1 MRIFITGASGVIGRR
16 VVPLLVEAGHQVT
29 AVGRSPEK
37 LAALAKAGAE
47 PVTLDLFDARG
58 VRRALEG
65 HDAVINLA
73 THMPSSMARMML
85 PWAWRENDHVR
96 REGSAILVDAAI
108 DAGVARF
115 IQESF
120 APAYP
125 DRGAAWIDETTP
137 LAPVRYNRSIL
148 DAEASAARFAASRDA
163 GVIVRFA
170 AFYGSDAFTLRA
182 SADMVRRGWSPL
194 PGSPDAFVSSISHDD
209 AAAAV
214 VAVLDAPSGIY
225 NVSDDEPVTRKD
237 YAAVIADAI
246 GVPHPKHLPGW
257 ATRLMGSIGELGSR
271 SERISN
277 QKLRSGTKWWPRF
290 RSVRE
295 GLPASLE
302 ATYDQAA

>member
-16 VVPLLVEAGHQVT
+16 AVPLLVDAGHRVT

-37 LAALAKAGAE
+37 LAALGKAGAE
-47 PVTLDLFDARG
+47 PVTLDLFEALG
-58 VRRALEG
+58 VRHALEG
-65 HDAVINLA
+65 HDAVVNLA
-73 THMPSSMARMML
+73 THMPSSIARMML
-85 PWAWRENDHVR
+85 PWSWRENDHVR

-108 DAGVARF
+108 DAGVTWF
-115 IQESF
+115 VQESF

-125 DRGAAWIDETTP
+125 DRGDAWIDETTP
-137 LAPVRYNRSIL
+137 LAPVRYNRSIF
-148 DAEASAARFAASRDA
+148 DAEASAARFAAGGGV
-163 GVIVRFA
+163 GVILRFA
-170 AFYGSDAFTLRA
+170 AFYGPDAFTLREA
-182 SADMVRRGWSPL
+182 ADMVRRGWSPL

-209 AAAAV
+209 AASAV

-225 NVSDDEPVTRKD
+225 NVSDDEPVTRQV

-246 GVPHPKHLPGW
+246 GVPAPRPLPGW

-271 SERISN
+271 SERICN
-277 QKLRSGTKWWPRF
+277 HKLRTATKWWPRF

-295 GLPASLE
+295 GLTAALK

>member
-1 MRIFITGASGVIGRR
+1 MRVFVTGASGVIGRR
-16 VVPLLVEAGHQVT
+16 VVPLLVNAGHQVT
-29 AVGRSPEK
+29 AIGRSEDK
-37 LAALAKAGAE
+37 RSALAKVGAT
-47 PVTLDLFDARG
+47 PVALDLFDVGA

-73 THMPSSMARMML
+73 THMPSSTMRMVL
-85 PWAWRENDHVR
+85 PWSWRENDHVR

-125 DRGAAWIDETTP
+125 DRGDAWIDEATS

-148 DAEASAARFAASRDA
+148 DAEASAARFAGSRDA

-170 AFYGSDAFTLRA
+170 AFYGPDAFTLRE

-194 PGSPDAFVSSISHDD
+194 PGSPDAYISSISHDD
-209 AAAAV
+209 AASAV

-225 NVSDDEPVTRKD
+225 NVSDDEPVTRRE

-246 GVPHPKHLPGW
+246 GVPHPKQLPGW

-277 QKLRSGTKWWPRF
+277 HKLRTGTKWWPRF

-295 GLPASLE
+295 GLPAALK
-302 ATYDQAA
+302 AAYDQAA

>member
-37 LAALAKAGAE
+37 LAALAKVGAE
-47 PVTLDLFDARG
+47 PATLDLFDARG

-73 THMPSSMARMML
+73 THMPPSMARMML
-85 PWAWRENDHVR
+85 PGAWRENDHVR

-108 DAGVARF
+108 DAGVGRF

-125 DRGAAWIDETTP
+125 DRGEAWIDETTL
-137 LAPVRYNRSIL
+137 LAPVRYNRTIL

-170 AFYGSDAFTLRA
+170 AFYGPDAFTVRE

-194 PGSPDAFVSSISHDD
+194 PGSPDAFISSISHDD

-225 NVSDDEPVTRKD
+225 NVSDDEPVTRRV
-237 YAAVIADAI
+237 YATVIADAI
-246 GVPHPKHLPGW
+246 GVPTPRPLPGW
-257 ATRLMGSIGELGSR
+257 ATRLMGSKGELASR
-271 SERISN
+271 SQRISN
-277 QKLRSGTKWWPRF
+277 HKLRTGTKWWPRF

-295 GLPASLE
+295 GLTAALK

>member
-1 MRIFITGASGVIGRR
+1 MRIFVTGASGVIGRR
-16 VVPLLVEAGHQVT
+16 VVPLLVDAGHQVT
-29 AVGRSPEK
+29 AVGRSPDK
-37 LAALAKAGAE
+37 LAALAKVGAE
-47 PVTLDLFDARG
+47 TATLDLLDAKAARQ
-58 VRRALEG
+58 AMAG

-96 REGSAILVDAAI
+96 RQGSAILVDAAI
-108 DAGVARF
+108 DAGVGRF

-125 DRGAAWIDETTP
+125 DCGEAWIGETTL

-170 AFYGSDAFTLRA
+170 AFYGPDAFTLRE

-194 PGSPDAFVSSISHDD
+194 PGSPDAYVSSISHDD

-225 NVSDDEPVTRKD
+225 NVSDDEPVTRRV
-237 YAAVIADAI
+237 YAAVMADAI
-246 GVPHPKHLPGW
+246 GVAPPRPLPGW

-295 GLPASLE
+295 GLPAALR

>member
-16 VVPLLVEAGHQVT
+16 VVPLVLGAGHRVT
-29 AVGRSPEK
+29 AVGRSPDK
-37 LAALAKAGAE
+37 LAALTKAGAE
-47 PVTLDLFDARG
+47 AVTLDLFEARD

-73 THMPSSMARMML
+73 THMPSSMARMVL
-85 PWAWRENDHVR
+85 PWSWRENDHVR

-115 IQESF
+115 VQESF

-125 DRGAAWIDETTP
+125 DRGNSWIDEATP

-148 DAEASAARFAASRDA
+148 DAEASAARFAGSRDA
-163 GVIVRFA
+163 GVILRFA
-170 AFYGSDAFTLRA
+170 AFYGPDAFTLREA
-182 SADMVRRGWSPL
+182 ADMVRRGWSPL
-194 PGSPDAFVSSISHDD
+194 PGSPDALISSISHDD

-214 VAVLDAPSGIY
+214 VAVLEAPSGIY
-225 NVSDDEPVTRKD
+225 NVSDDEPVTRNE

-246 GVPHPKHLPGW
+246 GVPHPKPLPGW

-277 QKLRSGTKWWPRF
+277 HKLRTGTKWWPRF

-295 GLPASLE
+295 GLPAALK